1 MWRSW
6 AVVAAIAATV
16 GIVAMVADVQFF
28 NVDDP
33 ELTTSPAPI
42 PVAPADTPT
51 SVPTSA
57 PTPISTPAPTQAPD
71 PTPTPEPTPT
81 PYPGWV
87 DPATAGQPVSGMP
100 GLLTFRGNPT
110 RTFYGTGPAP
120 QSPEVL
126 WRFTGTPERDLC
138 SLTTWEAGT
147 TLWCGAGWTGQP
159 AVIEWDERTWVIAGT
174 YTPGVHFLDAATGEQ
189 IMPEFVVGDLVKGSV
204 TVDPDG
210 YPLVYFGSRD
220 NYLRIIAFDREE
232 PVELWSVHAEDFP
245 PVLWNDD
252 WDGAGL
258 VLNDHLFQGGE
269 NSHFFIAK
277 LNRSFGADGLVT
289 IDPEVVFSN
298 AGWDDEL
305 LSVVTDG
312 NISIET
318 GMTVVGNTLY
328 FANSGG
334 LVQGWDISGVAD
346 GQDPERVFRYWAG
359 DDVDATV
366 VADAEGFLYVGVEYE
381 RGNTRSQELGQMLKL
396 DPSAEDPLV
405 WGTDLRN
412 ADIDGVWATPA
423 LTDEMV
429 YVPTNAGF
437 LYGLSRDTG
446 EIVWFK
452 RMGGPV
458 WSSPVVIDEVLMQSD
473 CAGNIYAFDVSD
485 PAVEPPEIW
494 RISLGGCIEATPAVW
509 DGVIYVADRVGGF
522 YAIGDP

>member
-1 MWRSW
+1 MIAAVAALVGVV
-6 AVVAAIAATV
+6 AVVV
-16 GIVAMVADVQFF
+16 DRQFF
-28 NVDDP
+28 SVDEP
-33 ELTTSPAPI
+33 VLTTAPTSSPLPPIDFSTPAPTPI
-42 PVAPADTPT
+42 PT
-51 SVPTSA
+51 SPITPVPTAPPASTSA
-57 PTPISTPAPTQAPD
+57 PTPTPV
-71 PTPTPEPTPT
+71 PTPT

-87 DPATAGQPVSGMP
+87 DPTTVGQPVSGMP

-120 QSPEVL
+120 QAPEVL
-126 WRFTGTPERDLC
+126 WRFTGSAERDLC

-174 YTPGVHFLDAATGEQ
+174 YTPGVHFLDAATGQQ
-189 IMPEFVVGDLVKGSV
+189 ILPEFVVGDLVKGSV

-220 NYLRIIAFDREE
+220 DYFRIIAFDREE
-232 PVELWSVHAEDFP
+232 PIELWSVNADEFS

-258 VLNDHLFQGGE
+258 VLDDYLFQGGE

-277 LNRSFGADGLVT
+277 LNRGFDADGLVS
-289 IDPEVVFSN
+289 IDPEIVFSSP
-298 AGWDDEL
+298 AWDDEL
-305 LSVVTDG
+305 LSVVVDG

-334 LVQGWDISGVAD
+334 LVQGWDITGLAN

-381 RGNTRSQELGQMLKL
+381 RGNSRSQELGQMLKL

-412 ADIDGVWATPA
+412 AAIDGVWATPA
-423 LTDEMV
+423 LTEEMV
-429 YVPTNAGF
+429 YAPTNAGF
-437 LYGLSRDTG
+437 LYGLRRDTG
-446 EIVWFK
+446 EIVWRK
-452 RMGGPV
+452 RMTGPV
-458 WSSPVVIDEVLMQSD
+458 WSSPVVVDNLLIQGD
-473 CAGNIYAFDVSD
+473 CAGTIYAYDISQ
-485 PAVEPPEIW
+485 PLVEPPEAW
-494 RISLGGCIEATPAVW
+494 RINLDGCVEATPAVW
-509 DGVIYVADRVGGF
+509 NGVLYVGGRDGAF
-522 YAIGDP
+522 YAIGDR